1 VRSRLRSKPKMASA
15 MKVITINHTRSID
28 PGDIVHVMPHWREP
42 HVALGAKLDDTG
54 LPPLAA

>member
-1 VRSRLRSKPKMASA
+1 MASA

-28 PGDIVHVMPHWREP
+28 PSDIVHVMPHWREP